1 VQGAAAPTGYLGF
14 ESSINGGAYSATPS
28 FVITSAGNIGI
39 GTTGPGS
46 KLDILGT
53 GTFGAAGVSALT
65 SRAHTVT
72 LSGADPTTYATFR
85 AVELGAMT
93 LSGTNLNQTVTT
105 ASSLYVAT
113 PVAGTNVTI
122 TNNKPIDTQ
131 TGAFLSSAG
140 VWTDVSSR
148 MLKTEF
154 EELDSKEI
162 LAKIN
167 QLTLQ
172 EWEYLAEPKI
182 RHIGP
187 FSEEFYGLFG
197 IGSDDETLA
206 SLDTA
211 GVALVGVQ
219 ALSKEME
226 ELKIQFQV
234 FEDGSLSTSTPSTD
248 GVGNLTPDVNSPTPG
263 VGGFVQKVKDALASL
278 GLFIENGVAQVKE
291 IITEKLSSNIIIT
304 NELCLGNT
312 CINEAQLKELLA
324 KNGIDTGQTPTIST
338 YYLDADGD
346 GYGNPVVS
354 TKAPSAPA
362 GYVSDS
368 TDCDDTNKDIHEN
381 CSVCVPDWQ
390 AGDWEPAAN
399 PDALNCGETV
409 TQTKTYNDLNNCGI
423 ADGKPAD
430 ESQEVK
436 GTLCQAQNATGAC
449 QEGTCIFTCND
460 GYQKDDNGVCQ
471 PIEPPAGG

>member
-1 VQGAAAPTGYLGF
+1 MYIN
-14 ESSINGGAYSATPS
+14 SS
-28 FVITSAGNIGI
+28 GNVGI

-197 IGSDDETLA
+197 IGNDDETLA

-312 CINEAQLKELLA
+312 CINEAQLKELLT

-346 GYGNPVVS
+346 GYGNPAVS

-436 GTLCQAQNATGAC
+436 GTLCQAQNAF
-449 QEGTCIFTCND
+449 GTCQADGTCSFTCND

>member
-1 VQGAAAPTGYLGF
+1 MKATEPGRVIGMALEPFNGNDEDGKIMVF
-14 ESSINGGAYSATPS
+14 INPHW
-28 FVITSAGNIGI
+28 FAG
-39 GTTGPGS
+39 
-46 KLDILGT
+46 
-53 GTFGAAGVSALT
+53 
-65 SRAHTVT
+65 
-72 LSGADPTTYATFR
+72 
-85 AVELGAMT
+85 
-93 LSGTNLNQTVTT
+93 
-105 ASSLYVAT
+105 SLA
-113 PVAGTNVTI
+113 
-122 TNNKPIDTQ
+122 
-131 TGAFLSSAG
+131 
-140 VWTDVSSR
+140 
-148 MLKTEF
+148 
-154 EELDSKEI
+154 
-162 LAKIN
+162 
-167 QLTLQ
+167 
-172 EWEYLAEPKI
+172 
-182 RHIGP
+182 
-187 FSEEFYGLFG
+187 
-197 IGSDDETLA
+197 
-206 SLDTA
+206 
-211 GVALVGVQ
+211 
-219 ALSKEME
+219 
-226 ELKIQFQV
+226 
-234 FEDGSLSTSTPSTD
+234 EDGSLAATTPSVD
-248 GVGNLTPDVNSPTPG
+248 GVEMNLFSD
-263 VGGFVQKVKDALASL
+263 FVQKVKDALASL

-312 CINEAQLKELLA
+312 CITEPQLKELLA

-399 PDALNCGETV
+399 PDTLQCGETV

-436 GTLCQAQNATGAC
+436 GTLCQAQNAF
-449 QEGTCIFTCND
+449 GTCQADGTCSFTCND